1 MADKIDELELDISV
15 TENQA
20 AKKITQ
26 ISKAISQLTET
37 LTGLKSV
44 SGELD
49 KLAKIKL
56 PSSLKNVKNL
66 KINYKLQTVS
76 LPQAATGEN
85 NFNGIQTGASA
96 KTQIEAVGKLRKKTE
111 NVATAE
117 KRVTSQI
124 YKSSNV
130 RKRTSKDIFEMFKQ
144 EKKIGEQQNKNN
156 KKTKE
161 SATLW
166 SKLTR
171 SIVRI
176 GFYRVIRTVLN
187 QIVKGFTQGI
197 DNLRSADD
205 ELDNSLKRISA
216 STTTL
221 QNSFASLLSPL
232 IKSVEPVFTRISD
245 SIANVVNRIEEAKA
259 AMSGQS
265 SYTKILTSDTKEY
278 QEALEKANGSLL
290 EFDTFTTLGGKG
302 SGYTGTIKAPVE
314 MSQEEASGILDTLEK
329 VKETITNIAGAV
341 ALLGIASL
349 IGKVGKLKT
358 ALKGLTTP
366 LGSIKIGVSSIL
378 VGITLLVSGIKDT
391 IDAFKNGGSAW
402 EKAAGILK
410 ILAGALAVTFGILA
424 MTKAAK
430 TAKTVVGLVAGVAL
444 VGSIV
449 ASAIASSKK
458 AGSDIQ
464 SFANGGNFQTA
475 DMFYANEDGRT
486 ELIASNNSG
495 GGAVMNLDQWAAV
508 SETSFYNALA
518 RYGVAQNQRTGGVD
532 MNSFGR
538 ALAGNNGFINEM
550 NRRNASLNLR

>member
-66 KINYKLQTVS
+66 KINYKLQTATM
-76 LPQAATGEN
+76 PQVPTPQSN
-85 NFNGIQTGASA
+85 NFNGVQTGDSV
-96 KTQIEAVGKLRKKTE
+96 KTQLQSLKSVLQTVEETGEAQTEVKVETQKTNNAIKDNATDLAKVGK
-111 NVATAE
+111 
-117 KRVTSQI
+117 
-124 YKSSNV
+124 
-130 RKRTSKDIFEMFKQ
+130 
-144 EKKIGEQQNKNN
+144 EQGKNN

-176 GFYRVIRTVLN
+176 GFYRVIRTALN
-187 QIVKGFTQGI
+187 QIAKGFTEGI

-205 ELDNSLKRISA
+205 ELDNSLNRISA

-245 SIANVVNRIEEAKA
+245 SIANVVNQINEAKA
-259 AMSGQS
+259 AMAGESK
-265 SYTKILTSDTKEY
+265 YTKILTSDTKEY

-302 SGYTGTIKAPVE
+302 GGYKGTIESSVE
-314 MSQEEASGILDTLEK
+314 MSKEEATGILDTLEK

-366 LGSIKIGVSSIL
+366 LGSIKLGVSGIL
-378 VGITLLVSGIKDT
+378 IGITLLVSGIRDT
-391 IDAFKNGGSAW
+391 VSAFKEGGSAW

-424 MTKAAK
+424 MTKAAQ

-444 VGSIV
+444 VGSII
-449 ASAIASSKK
+449 AGAIASSKK
-458 AGSDIQ
+458 AGTDIQ
-464 SFANGGNFQTA
+464 SFATGGNFQTA